1 MSGLALFRVRLARS
15 SARLGSVEGS
25 VLVAWLEA
33 NSISPDQ
40 LGSGLGSAWL
50 GIRRGSARGSIRFGS
65 VVRLLGAGSAQLDAG
80 LVLARG
86 LARRSS
92 SIGSAMSGV
101 TPART
106 KVEARH
112 SAQLCSKLGSA
123 SRLGDRLGVRLGV
136 QLGFTRSPR
145 YSELDSRLG
154 WASVRGSDRGS
165 TWSSGFRSARGLTRY
180 LLEYSARG
188 RLGTW
193 LVLAEPRAHF

>member
-1 MSGLALFRVRLARS
+1 MKVRYSLLGSKLTRLAQISLARD
-15 SARLGSVEGS
+15 SA
-25 VLVAWLEA
+25 
-33 NSISPDQ
+33 Q
-40 LGSGLGSAWL
+40 LGSEFGA
-50 GIRRGSARGSIRFGS
+50 AQPEARFGS
-65 VVRLLGAGSAQLDAG
+65 VVRLLGSGSAQLDAG

-92 SIGSAMSGV
+92 SIGSAKSGV

-106 KVEARH
+106 RVEARH

-136 QLGFTRSPR
+136 QLGLTRSPR

-165 TWSSGFRSARGLTRY
+165 TWSSGFRSARGLARY